1 MTYKS
6 CRKGIQNQFGLINNI
21 FDCHQWGEDV
31 KFCRSRTKFIPS
43 PMRKMVFIIVWVPSL
58 SQNKGGTNLS
68 FKPGLS
74 WRSCSHVWG
83 NKPLVISHLFLF
95 FDKFVLIFIHI
106 WVSWYYNFQSQVIFI
121 YSIGLILFG
130 SIISCFTGW
139 NFIFF
144 QWFI

>member
-43 PMRKMVFIIVWVPSL
+43 PLRKMVFISVWVPSL

-68 FKPGLS
+68 FKPSLS
-74 WRSCSHVWG
+74 RRPCSHVWG
-83 NKPLVISHLFLF
+83 NKPLVISHLFLLLF
-95 FDKFVLIFIHI
+95 WQICIDFYTYLGILVLRFSITSYFSLFHWFDFI
-106 WVSWYYNFQSQVIFI
+106 
-121 YSIGLILFG
+121 SI
-130 SIISCFTGW
+130 
-139 NFIFF
+139 NN
-144 QWFI
+144 

>member
-68 FKPGLS
+68 FIPGLS

-83 NKPLVISHLFLF
+83 NKPLVISHLSLF
-95 FDKFVLIFIHI
+95 FWQICIDFYTYLGILVLRFSITSYFSLFHWFDFIWI
-106 WVSWYYNFQSQVIFI
+106 N
-121 YSIGLILFG
+121 
-130 SIISCFTGW
+130 
-139 NFIFF
+139 N
-144 QWFI
+144 

>member
-6 CRKGIQNQFGLINNI
+6 FRKGIQNQFGLINNI

-95 FDKFVLIFIHI
+95 LTNLYWFLYIFGYFGIT
-106 WVSWYYNFQSQVIFI
+106 IFNHK
-121 YSIGLILFG
+121 LF
-130 SIISCFTGW
+130 F
-139 NFIFF
+139 FIPLV
-144 QWFI
+144 WFYLD